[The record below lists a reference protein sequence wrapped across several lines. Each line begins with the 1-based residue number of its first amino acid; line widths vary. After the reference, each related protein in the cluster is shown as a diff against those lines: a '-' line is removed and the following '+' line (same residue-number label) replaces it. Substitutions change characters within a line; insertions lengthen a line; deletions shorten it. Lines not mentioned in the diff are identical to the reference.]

1 MGQPGRRI
9 CRAKGPIGLGV
20 GSKGQLLSW
29 FKRIGWD
36 ATGKHL
42 VARIFFC
49 TNQFNLDRQDREIIK
64 ELSQHYAARRSM
76 GWDMNL
82 TFIGCA
88 DARYYE
94 DYNKKLA
101 EARLNS
107 VLSGFSEELKN
118 MGVGGLLSFKITKIV
133 RGEFAMIDLPDHW
146 AEDRRVDVF
155 DIRKSGV
162 DAPKKSPIYTL
173 EDFKDGR
180 LFRAEMFFVERWNP
194 RWRSWWPFYYYI
206 KDIEE
211 KDYIHAQNEELIPVS
226 ETDLDNMERLL
237 NEIAPQDK
245 RKLQNKIAAEGRKSA
260 VREFFLVEFRKAWDK
275 VRGAAERDYDQS
287 DFRYFYEFMAVILGK
302 VDPTGYSKKKSS
314 SK

>member
-36 ATGKHL
+36 ATSKHL

-49 TNQFNLDRQDREIIK
+49 TNQFNLDRQDREINK

-94 DYNKKLA
+94 DYNKK
-101 EARLNS
+101 
-107 VLSGFSEELKN
+107 
-118 MGVGGLLSFKITKIV
+118 
-133 RGEFAMIDLPDHW
+133 
-146 AEDRRVDVF
+146 
-155 DIRKSGV
+155 
-162 DAPKKSPIYTL
+162 
-173 EDFKDGR
+173 
-180 LFRAEMFFVERWNP
+180 
-194 RWRSWWPFYYYI
+194 
-206 KDIEE
+206 
-211 KDYIHAQNEELIPVS
+211 
-226 ETDLDNMERLL
+226 
-237 NEIAPQDK
+237 
-245 RKLQNKIAAEGRKSA
+245 
-260 VREFFLVEFRKAWDK
+260 
-275 VRGAAERDYDQS
+275 
-287 DFRYFYEFMAVILGK
+287 
-302 VDPTGYSKKKSS
+302 SS